1 MSTQLKLL
9 PAIAAIGIVCQSA
22 PAYSQGYN
30 NGAGFPQGN
39 GGYQPYTPPPPENY
53 AGSNYGNVPTPVQG
67 VPMQGRVCYVPA
79 GLTMRVTL
87 STSISTDVAKS
98 GDLVEATVADPI
110 QLSDGVIPAGARVE
124 GNITNAKAGGFLGR
138 AGMMT
143 VQFNR
148 LVLPNGQQ
156 IPMATHINGDLGKY
170 KQKGNGTDT
179 VAGEGA
185 GTKVAQ
191 TVGRGVVGAG
201 VGAALGT
208 AVGAIAGAGMHRPWW
223 YGGGSYA
230 GRGAGRGAWSGAAIG
245 GGLGVA
251 DGLLVRK
258 GKNVEI
264 PAGTSMQLQLDAPM
278 QLATYQQTGQF

>member
-1 MSTQLKLL
+1 MSNRIATLL
-9 PAIAAIGIVCQSA
+9 PAIAAIGIAVQTL
-22 PAYSQGYN
+22 PAYSQN
-30 NGAGFPQGN
+30 FSNGAAFPPA
-39 GGYQPYTPPPPENY
+39 GGYAPPSGYVPPPDQY
-53 AGSNYGNVPTPVQG
+53 AGGNYGNVPP
-67 VPMQGRVCYVPA
+67 PMMGRVTYVPA

-87 STSISTDVAKS
+87 STSISTDVAKP
-98 GDLVEATVADPI
+98 GDLVEGTLADPV
-110 QLSDGVIPAGARVE
+110 QLADGCIPAGSRIE

-156 IPMATHINGDLGKY
+156 IPMTTHINGEIGKY
-170 KQKGNGTDT
+170 KQKGNGSDT

-185 GTKVAQ
+185 GTKVVQ
-191 TVGRGVVGAG
+191 TLGRGVIGAG

-208 AVGAIAGAGMHRPWW
+208 AVGAIAGAAVHRPWW
-223 YGGGSYA
+223 RGGGSFA
-230 GRGAGRGAWSGAAIG
+230 GPGAGTGAWSGAAIG

-264 PAGTSMQLQLDAPM
+264 PAGTSINLQLDAPM
-278 QLATYQQTGQF
+278 QIATAGGY